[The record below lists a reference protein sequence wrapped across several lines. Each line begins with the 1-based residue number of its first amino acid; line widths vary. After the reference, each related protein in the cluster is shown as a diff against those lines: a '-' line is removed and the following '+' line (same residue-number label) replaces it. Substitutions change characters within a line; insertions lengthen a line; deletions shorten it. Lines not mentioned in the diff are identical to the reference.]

1 LSSSTMQSVGV
12 LLLVGLLTLW
22 TELLAVSGQKKEK
35 PGTCPPDYIR
45 CIRAEPNE
53 CTMDDECR
61 GNLKCCHFAC
71 AMRCVRPVRS
81 TRYKTPG
88 TCPAITV
95 VCPMVDPPN
104 HCEKDSK
111 CPENKKCCDT
121 GCGKDCVWP
130 QKGPH
135 LF

>member
-1 LSSSTMQSVGV
+1 MQSVGV

-22 TELLAVSGQKKEK
+22 TELLAVSGLFTLWHFSVTEK

-81 TRYKTPG
+81 TRY
-88 TCPAITV
+88 
-95 VCPMVDPPN
+95 
-104 HCEKDSK
+104 S
-111 CPENKKCCDT
+111 
-121 GCGKDCVWP
+121 
-130 QKGPH
+130 
-135 LF
+135 